1 MDIEKQLQEIREEL
15 RRISALGRPLPA
27 LLTREQ
33 AAEQLAVSVA
43 TLDRMI
49 RRGQIHLAGSSDKR
63 RPRIPASEIH
73 RLSAPRVLQKA
84 RGGRKSR
91 VLDVQQE
98 VAKVRAALRQ
108 RR

>member
-15 RRISALGRPLPA
+15 KRISALGRPLPA

-33 AAEQLAVSVA
+33 AAEQLAISTA

-49 RRGQIHLAGSSDKR
+49 QRGQIHLAGSSKKR
-63 RPRIPASEIH
+63 RPRIPASEIQ
-73 RLSAPRVLQKA
+73 RLSAPLVLQRAK
-84 RGGRKSR
+84 GGRKSR
-91 VLDVQQE
+91 VVDVQQE
-98 VAKVRAALRQ
+98 AAKVRAALRQ